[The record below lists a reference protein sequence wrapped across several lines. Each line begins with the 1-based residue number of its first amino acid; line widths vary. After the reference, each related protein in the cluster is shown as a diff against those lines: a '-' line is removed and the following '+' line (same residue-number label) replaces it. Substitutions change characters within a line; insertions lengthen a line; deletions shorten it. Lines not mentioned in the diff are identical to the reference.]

1 MDALEFMQRYNA
13 RVDAMGAGAR
23 VKCLGITKKTTYTKQ
38 GSDEKAGEACLM
50 ATKTQAVSFVHIDGT
65 IQGCIVYSPMSPDKV
80 TDGLV
85 AYSAC
90 LDIMTGMNEKRRNK
104 LLDKLHLFDGK
115 LTTAGSNCTINGWMT
130 EVRPGDP
137 ARGWI
142 SFALVDE
149 AAGSVPDVID
159 RRGPDFGLKA

>member
-23 VKCLGITKKTTYTKQ
+23 VKCLGITEKTTYTKQ

-50 ATKTQAVSFVHIDGT
+50 ATKTQAVSIVHIGGA

-90 LDIMTGMNEKRRNK
+90 LDVMTGLNEKRRNK
-104 LLDKLHLFDGK
+104 LLQKLHLFDGK
-115 LTTAGSNCTINGWMT
+115 LTAAGSNCTAGEWMV
-130 EVRPGDP
+130 EIRPGDP
-137 ARGWI
+137 GRGWI
-142 SFALVDE
+142 SFALVDA
-149 AAGSVPDVID
+149 AAGGVPEVLD
-159 RRGPDFGLKA
+159 RRDLVIELNT

>member
-1 MDALEFMQRYNA
+1 MDALEFMRRYNG
-13 RVDAMGAGAR
+13 RVDAMGAGAK
-23 VKCLGITKKTTYTKQ
+23 VKCLGITKKTSYTKQ

-50 ATKTQAVSFVHIDGT
+50 ATKTQAVSIVHIGGP

-90 LDIMTGMNEKRRNK
+90 LDVITGLNEKRRNK
-104 LLDKLHLFDGK
+104 LLEKLHLFDGK
-115 LTTAGSNCTINGWMT
+115 LTTAGSNCTAGEWMT

-142 SFALVDE
+142 SFALVDAE
-149 AAGSVPDVID
+149 AGGVPEVLD
-159 RRGPDFGLKA
+159 GPETGIK

>member
-1 MDALEFMQRYNA
+1 MDALEFMRRYNG
-13 RVDAMGAGAR
+13 RVDAMGAGAK
-23 VKCLGITKKTTYTKQ
+23 VKCLGITKKTSYTKQ

-50 ATKTQAVSFVHIDGT
+50 ATKTQAVSIVHIGGP

-90 LDIMTGMNEKRRNK
+90 LDVITGLNEKRRNK
-104 LLDKLHLFDGK
+104 LLEKLHLFDGK
-115 LTTAGSNCTINGWMT
+115 LTTAGSNCTAGEWMT

-142 SFALVDE
+142 SFALVDAE
-149 AAGSVPDVID
+149 AGGVPEVLD
-159 RRGPDFGLKA
+159 RREPGIKLNT